1 MAYYTERSIKHWSVR
16 CTNNRCASN
25 QSTDPEGSRSQSSH
39 IAFWR
44 HFTAKQDM
52 GKCWISFDS
61 TLTRAC
67 KPMTRSNLIVL
78 VTLTWLD
85 HVMTRKN
92 FIRLWLEGL
101 VTLNRQRWLGHI
113 TGTYPHF
120 SNKFPQ
126 GPHSSICIS
135 NLWKKQ
141 LQNSISSFWIKFY
154 IHWFM
159 LSRDCYF
166 IK

>member
-85 HVMTRKN
+85 HVMTRP
-92 FIRLWLEGL
+92 WLEKILYDSDSKGL
-101 VTLNRQRWLGHI
+101 WPWIDKDDSGTSPAHIHILATSFHKGH
-113 TGTYPHF
+113 TVQSVSQTCE
-120 SNKFPQ
+120 K
-126 GPHSSICIS
+126 
-135 NLWKKQ
+135 
-141 LQNSISSFWIKFY
+141 NSCKIQSPASE
-154 IHWFM
+154 
-159 LSRDCYF
+159 
-166 IK
+166 